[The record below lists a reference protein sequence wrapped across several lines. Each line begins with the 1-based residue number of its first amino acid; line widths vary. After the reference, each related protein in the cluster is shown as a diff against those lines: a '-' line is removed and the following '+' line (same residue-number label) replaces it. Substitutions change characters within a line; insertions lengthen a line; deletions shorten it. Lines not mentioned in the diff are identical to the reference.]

1 MTGKRIVWPRAGEA
15 ELQEFEVPPPGRGEV
30 LIGMEYSVLSA
41 GTERACLMAKPNTPQ
56 TFPQYPGY
64 CGIGRVVAVGGD
76 VETVRAGERVLADH
90 AGHCSLFVK
99 PAAGLTVVDP
109 AADPLEAAFTV
120 IAAMSLQGVRKARI
134 ELGEAV
140 LVEGL
145 GLLGIFAVELAKLDG
160 ALTVIA
166 TDFEEKRRGLAL
178 ALGADLVFSPD
189 DPELAEKVK
198 SATGGRG
205 ADAVIEV
212 TGSAH
217 ALNQALECASFRGRV
232 VLLGCT
238 RISDEPVD
246 FYRDVHRPGI
256 SIVGAHN
263 FVRPKEDSSPGY
275 WTYRDDFRTLLGW
288 PPQSGFAPGRSFR
301 RSSARRRLR
310 RFTADWPNARIRRS
324 ASYLTGGSYDG
335 TDQNRTDRH
344 RPQPRFGEDEHAAP
358 PLRPLRSGRRGGG

>member
-15 ELQEFEVPPPGRGEV
+15 ELQEFEVSPPGRGEV

-41 GTERACLMAKPNTPQ
+41 GTERACLIAKPNTPQ

-64 CGIGRVVAVGGD
+64 CGIGRVVAAGGD
-76 VETVRAGERVLADH
+76 VETVRVGERVLADH

-120 IAAMSLQGVRKARI
+120 IAAMSLQEVRKARI

-198 SATGGRG
+198 AATGGRG

-275 WTYRDDFRTLLGW
+275 WTYRDDFRTLLGLAAAKRFRAR
-288 PPQSGFAPGRSFR
+288 PVISEIVRPEEAP
-301 RSSARRRLR
+301 AVYRRL
-310 RFTADWPNARIRRS
+310 AECA
-324 ASYLTGGSYDG
+324 
-335 TDQNRTDRH
+335 H
-344 RPQPRFGEDEHAAP
+344 P
-358 PLRPLRSGRRGGG
+358 PLGIVFDWRKL

>member
-41 GTERACLMAKPNTPQ
+41 GTERACLIAKPNTPQ

-64 CGIGRVVAVGGD
+64 CGIGRVVAAGGD
-76 VETVRAGERVLADH
+76 VETVRVGERVLADH

-145 GLLGIFAVELAKLDG
+145 GLLGI
-160 ALTVIA
+160 
-166 TDFEEKRRGLAL
+166 AL

-198 SATGGRG
+198 AATGGRG

-275 WTYRDDFRTLLGW
+275 WTYRDDFRTLLGLAAAKRFRAR
-288 PPQSGFAPGRSFR
+288 PVISEIVRPEEAP
-301 RSSARRRLR
+301 AVYRRLAECAHLPLGIV
-310 RFTADWPNARIRRS
+310 FDWRK
-324 ASYLTGGSYDG
+324 L
-335 TDQNRTDRH
+335 
-344 RPQPRFGEDEHAAP
+344 
-358 PLRPLRSGRRGGG
+358 